1 MNKIAIID
9 MGSNTFHLIIARVWA
24 DKWEVLYR
32 THEAVKIGRGGINN
46 GTILPEA
53 FDRALTAMRAFR
65 DMADAYGVQEIYAY
79 GTSAIR
85 NARNGTDL
93 ARRIEVETGI
103 RVNIIAGDEEASLIF
118 AGVQAAL
125 KLDRTSLVMDIGAG
139 SVEFIV
145 GSDAGVLWKKSFEIG
160 AQRLVEKFQ
169 HHDPIIPDEIA
180 AIDQYLSQALAPLSE
195 AIAVHR
201 PSVIV
206 GSSGTFDT
214 LSDIFCIRRG
224 IALAHENAETP
235 LTVEAFYE
243 IYQELI
249 QKDRAARMAMEGM
262 IELRV
267 DMIVAACCLI
277 RFVLDNYHFTS
288 IRVSSWSLKEGALA
302 VISHSFT

>member
-195 AIAVHR
+195 AIA
-201 PSVIV
+201 
-206 GSSGTFDT
+206 
-214 LSDIFCIRRG
+214 
-224 IALAHENAETP
+224 
-235 LTVEAFYE
+235 
-243 IYQELI
+243 
-249 QKDRAARMAMEGM
+249 
-262 IELRV
+262 
-267 DMIVAACCLI
+267 
-277 RFVLDNYHFTS
+277 
-288 IRVSSWSLKEGALA
+288 
-302 VISHSFT
+302 